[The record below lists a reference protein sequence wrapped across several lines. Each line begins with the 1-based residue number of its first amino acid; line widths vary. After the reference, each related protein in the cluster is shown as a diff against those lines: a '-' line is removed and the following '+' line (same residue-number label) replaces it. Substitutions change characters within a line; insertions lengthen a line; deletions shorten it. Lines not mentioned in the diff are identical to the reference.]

1 MTKTFN
7 KIATAVE
14 KSKNAKVGTVS
25 ATYASLH
32 SCPSTCPFKG
42 KGCYAQSGNVFF
54 TVKKLDKCAEDTCQT
69 SPEQIAKFEAEQIA
83 KLSGKLPLRLHV
95 SGDCTTNASAR
106 IVSEACKEYAKKHNQ
121 PVWTYTHAWKTVDR
135 SSWGDVS
142 VYASCE
148 TVEQCKE
155 AIAKGYA
162 AAMVRGEQL
171 ESSEKVDGLRFTP
184 CKEQAKGTPCVD
196 CKLCFKDKNKN
207 RVIVFGAHG
216 AGTKKVKEALDNV
229 Q

>member
-32 SCPSTCPFKG
+32 SCPATCPFKD

-69 SPEQIAKFEAEQIA
+69 SPEAIATFEALQIE

-95 SGDCTTNASAR
+95 SGDCTTDASAR
-106 IVSEACKEYAKKHNQ
+106 IVSKACREYAKKHGQ
-121 PVWTYTHAWKTVDR
+121 PVWTYTHAWRTVSR
-135 SSWGDVS
+135 ESWGEVS

-155 AIAKGYA
+155 AIDRGYA
-162 AAMVRGEQL
+162 ASMVAKEQL
-171 ESSEKVDGLRFTP
+171 NCSEKIDGLKLTP

-216 AGTKKVKEALDNV
+216 AGTKKVKEALERTE
-229 Q
+229 